1 MVSILC
7 RIKALQENIYH
18 VMVYICQM
26 MDHMFA
32 DDLVNFINHFVLDS
46 NAFKNVDWNKI
57 ACNESSHLE
66 SNSLNQEFN
75 LKLNSDLGLDDLLKV
90 KEA

>member
-18 VMVYICQM
+18 VMVHICQM

-46 NAFKNVDWNKI
+46 NAFKNVD
-57 ACNESSHLE
+57 
-66 SNSLNQEFN
+66 
-75 LKLNSDLGLDDLLKV
+75 
-90 KEA
+90 

>member
-1 MVSILC
+1 
-7 RIKALQENIYH
+7 
-18 VMVYICQM
+18 M

-32 DDLVNFINHFVLDS
+32 DDLVNFIHHFVLDS
-46 NAFKNVDWNKI
+46 NAFKIVDWNKV
-57 ACNESSHLE
+57 ACNESLDLE

-75 LKLNSDLGLDDLLKV
+75 WKLNSDLDLDDLLKV